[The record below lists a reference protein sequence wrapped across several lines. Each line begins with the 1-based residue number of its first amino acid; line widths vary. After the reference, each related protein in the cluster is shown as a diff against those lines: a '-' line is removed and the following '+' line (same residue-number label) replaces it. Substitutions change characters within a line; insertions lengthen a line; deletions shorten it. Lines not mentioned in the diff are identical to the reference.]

1 MSASSTFSTVYA
13 RRTLLVSLV
22 SVGMGFTVLFP
33 VLAPLG
39 REIGLSEFQITSI
52 IAASSLTVFLIS
64 PIWGRMSDEWGRK
77 RVMLIGL
84 FGFSAGT
91 ALFNSVLY
99 AGLSGALLGW
109 SLFAALV
116 VSRMLHAAVM
126 SASMP
131 AANAYMADITDV
143 SNRAK
148 GMGAAGAAN
157 NLGSIMGPAVAALAV
172 FSLLLPLLYL

>member
-1 MSASSTFSTVYA
+1 MPGFVLSSFSPVYA

-64 PIWGRMSDEWGRK
+64 PIWGRMSDLWGRK

-91 ALFNSVLY
+91 VLFNSVLY

-109 SLFAALV
+109 GLAFALLMGFVGGLPPAVRAARLPVAAAL
-116 VSRMLHAAVM
+116 RDL
-126 SASMP
+126 
-131 AANAYMADITDV
+131 
-143 SNRAK
+143 
-148 GMGAAGAAN
+148 
-157 NLGSIMGPAVAALAV
+157 
-172 FSLLLPLLYL
+172 